1 MCGALHEL
9 QSCSLTSGR
18 SGGVLHVSWTCSQ
31 PCGARGAAVHASGA
45 MRSDT
50 RAATNLKLIGW
61 CLLYKDHDPFSFHSS
76 IPFKSKL
83 KKWVRER
90 ERSRKRNFSTDFK
103 SAPREGSGQLKIN
116 QLKINSDG
124 KQVNVASS
132 VQSAILYDCDAEA
145 LSNSIRPSQSYSPT
159 IKWRCCPRLVQ
170 FHGFRSVEV
179 LLDTLPKC
187 PKNCPAAKG
196 DSVQISLSRRVSFF
210 MMKPRLCPSQDQSS
224 PVKGSLGFWPSPL
237 RSTSCFS
244 PRTLFPLLEARSW
257 QEAKSNL
264 VTLSSE
270 DRYSTEKASSVQS
283 AILYDCDAEA
293 LSNSIRP
300 SQSYSPTIKW
310 RCCPRLVQFHG
321 FRSVEV
327 LLDTPPKCPKNCPAA
342 KEDSVQISLSRR
354 VSFFMMKPRLCPSQD
369 QSSPVQSRRP
379 LGFGQVLSDQ
389 PAASRLEHC
398 ELVPV
403 IFKDSFSAG
412 GWTIWVTVLILS
424 HKSGLGT
431 GLGLVFPL
439 LEARLW
445 QEAKSNLVTVALGK
459 DDRIAWC
466 WRSWS
471 NVCDSDRIV
480 PSPSRSASGPWCWV
494 GRSVMFLFDCW
505 LAGWPFISNPWCG
518 SSVGH

>member
-76 IPFKSKL
+76 IPFKIKL
-83 KKWVRER
+83 K
-90 ERSRKRNFSTDFK
+90 NFSTDFK
-103 SAPREGSGQLKIN
+103 SAPRKGSGQLKIN

-159 IKWRCCPRLVQ
+159 VKWRCCPRLVQ
-170 FHGFRSVEV
+170 FYGFRSVEV
-179 LLDTLPKC
+179 LLDTPPKC

-224 PVKGSLGFWPSPL
+224 PV
-237 RSTSCFS
+237 
-244 PRTLFPLLEARSW
+244 
-257 QEAKSNL
+257 
-264 VTLSSE
+264 
-270 DRYSTEKASSVQS
+270 
-283 AILYDCDAEA
+283 
-293 LSNSIRP
+293 
-300 SQSYSPTIKW
+300 
-310 RCCPRLVQFHG
+310 
-321 FRSVEV
+321 
-327 LLDTPPKCPKNCPAA
+327 
-342 KEDSVQISLSRR
+342 
-354 VSFFMMKPRLCPSQD
+354 
-369 QSSPVQSRRP
+369 QSRRP
-379 LGFGQVLSDQ
+379 LGFGQVLYDQ

-403 IFKDSFSAG
+403 IFKDSFIAG
-412 GWTIWVTVLILS
+412 GWTIWITLLVLRVLGHIGRTTGTMVSLVESMCRQYVRDPPILGLCRGELVFLQTSYPAGSRKPLIRWIGKTQRDGVLTLS

-431 GLGLVFPL
+431 GLGLVCILFPL
-439 LEARLW
+439 LEARSW

-466 WRSWS
+466 WTLGPPLTRFGIRPGPVSNYINVRVAKPYALTQRDESWS
-471 NVCDSDRIV
+471 KVCDSDRIV

-494 GRSVMFLFDCW
+494 G
-505 LAGWPFISNPWCG
+505 
-518 SSVGH
+518 